1 MGSVLTILQALLGG
15 KRGVMS
21 WSGWQATVAGAGGTA
36 AAMPMLGQLPLL
48 AGCGCFS
55 RSNYFVAEALGS
67 PLNRHFVFDDRDQ
80 FERDYKDTIPSR
92 LLDDVV
98 AQCEQEQRRRLN
110 ADAMSKFRR
119 ESIAELYKP
128 LHGDALLYKTDA
140 RFHDVVVAASP
151 PPLEDGMV
159 TTEHRIS
166 QLLRCDGLQEH
177 VPGNIYT
184 LPLLTP
190 EQCALIHQELAHFAT
205 QAPAILKGRVN
216 SMNRNGLL
224 LDEVGFTESLV
235 NKLVRDLRP
244 VCGLLFGPEFE
255 TLDHHR
261 AFTVWYGPGRDTKL
275 AKHFD
280 NAEVTINVNL
290 HLSEDAKGGEVD
302 FFGPRHS
309 RVASC
314 TPRFRFRQ
322 AVGQAVL
329 HLGSE
334 MHCALPQ
341 AKGERHNLVIWMRSS
356 TYRTDH
362 GCPMCGGPWHLEQ
375 STTTGRSR

>member
-1 MGSVLTILQALLGG
+1 MLTPCQSFAGNQSQ
-15 KRGVMS
+15 S
-21 WSGWQATVAGAGGTA
+21 WSGSHCLLLWGQTMVFDALFLSLHKGARDKLHANAQRPKKNNTPFHVALVY
-36 AAMPMLGQLPLL
+36 PFPLSLSLSPPLL
-48 AGCGCFS
+48 LF
-55 RSNYFVAEALGS
+55 
-67 PLNRHFVFDDRDQ
+67 Q
-80 FERDYKDTIPSR
+80 
-92 LLDDVV
+92 
-98 AQCEQEQRRRLN
+98 
-110 ADAMSKFRR
+110 
-119 ESIAELYKP
+119 YKP